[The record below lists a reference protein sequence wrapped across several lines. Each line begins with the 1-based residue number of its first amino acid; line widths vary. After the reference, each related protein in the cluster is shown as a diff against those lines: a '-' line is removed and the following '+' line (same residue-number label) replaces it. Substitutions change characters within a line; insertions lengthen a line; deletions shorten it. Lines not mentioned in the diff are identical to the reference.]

1 MPTDT
6 SEEVAELLATEAPA
20 DEGEGA
26 TDAERVEQP
35 VPQSV
40 EVATEPVVSWAD
52 ASEDIF
58 APEPFLEGTSAAT
71 DTDRAEGHLLEVK
84 QEEFQE
90 ATALGAVLSVI
101 GVPEEVADEV
111 ATDTADQAFDQ
122 VEADPNEVPAET
134 AFADLDRVKEEGQ
147 DRPAGEPLP
156 LAEQADPEVETADL
170 LGLGDEAGPV
180 GEASVASEP
189 SASVPEPV
197 VADTSGVATEAN
209 TNCPGD
215 IVPPPTSPN
224 LVEPGTDPIQVG
236 HSPATS
242 SNPPRQ
248 RVRSSRGGATTRWQE
263 AKRAWW
269 NDFEAYQNWLYWNS
283 GGDIAGGFWLR
294 KISYEHADES
304 LRWLIA
310 LHSRLIE
317 EFPTSQ
323 CLALAYNI
331 LIPYKEWAH
340 IHGLDRRRG
349 TAHAQQVIDSG
360 ELPPKRVINQ
370 RILGA
375 EHPRAEEW
383 DIYYR
388 YIGPQQQPRPK
399 GVRPAAATPVA
410 GAASGSADTTP
421 VAKQPKEPGH
431 PPPNWQ
437 PSLRAPN
444 HPVQPPRPR
453 VTVSVHPVPQAPK
466 SDSQGVAA
474 SGRDVA
480 PVPVASPARPP
491 PKARPKAPDSSAT
504 TLADRV
510 RGLPPPPNTIA
521 PRPPSHKQPPL
532 PPLPPP
538 NTPPPGDNFPP
549 PPSHPPPTAQELAAR
564 SSQRA
569 EAREEVAPADPN
581 DPPQEEQE
589 WVAEEAEEEEV

>member
-20 DEGEGA
+20 DEGEEA

-58 APEPFLEGTSAAT
+58 VPEPSLEGTSAVA

-90 ATALGAVLSVI
+90 ATTLGAVLSAI
-101 GVPEEVADEV
+101 GVPKEVADEV

-189 SASVPEPV
+189 SASVPEPA

-209 TNCPGD
+209 TTCPGE

-263 AKRAWW
+263 AKRAGW
-269 NDFEAYQNWLYWNS
+269 NDFEAYQNWLYCNS

-294 KISYEHADES
+294 KISYEYADES

-317 EFPTSQ
+317 ELPTSQ

-331 LIPYKEWAH
+331 LIPYQEWAH

-349 TAHAQQVIDSG
+349 IAHAQQVIDSG

-388 YIGPQQQPRPK
+388 YIST
-399 GVRPAAATPVA
+399 AAAP
-410 GAASGSADTTP
+410 
-421 VAKQPKEPGH
+421 AKG
-431 PPPNWQ
+431 
-437 PSLRAPN
+437 
-444 HPVQPPRPR
+444 
-453 VTVSVHPVPQAPK
+453 
-466 SDSQGVAA
+466 G
-474 SGRDVA
+474 
-480 PVPVASPARPP
+480 
-491 PKARPKAPDSSAT
+491 
-504 TLADRV
+504 
-510 RGLPPPPNTIA
+510 
-521 PRPPSHKQPPL
+521 
-532 PPLPPP
+532 
-538 NTPPPGDNFPP
+538 
-549 PPSHPPPTAQELAAR
+549 
-564 SSQRA
+564 
-569 EAREEVAPADPN
+569 
-581 DPPQEEQE
+581 
-589 WVAEEAEEEEV
+589 